1 MRRHGKQKGFIGF
14 ASRGLML
21 LAGSMLLLSCL
32 SVFVDPSKAWWIAV
46 LGVLYFPLV
55 LLNGG
60 LLVWAVIRWSKAAWI
75 PLIPLLCALPLFGRV
90 LQFSSGAD
98 DPTGEE
104 VRIVSWNVG
113 HFAQSGNRKI
123 PDAAVCADSVA
134 RFLRACQADI
144 ICLQEVFTQDA
155 RSIRR
160 ELEARFPGYHF
171 EYYMNL
177 APAGSYGNVTL
188 SRQPILNKGKLDF
201 PHSANLAVWTDHEI
215 RGRRIRVYN
224 CHLESYSLKWN
235 GHDSTLVRTTEK
247 KLRASIHRRPRQV
260 EQVLSHMAEVRVPS
274 VVAGDF
280 NDSPVSFT
288 YRKFLEG
295 RQDAFVAAGRCIGAT
310 YRYIPFLRIDYVF
323 CPPDAAVSSCRVERV
338 KLSDHYPIITDI
350 NLFEHGKKESD

>member
-1 MRRHGKQKGFIGF
+1 MGL
-14 ASRGLML
+14 AARGLML
-21 LAGSMLLLSCL
+21 LAGSMLVLSCL

-60 LLVWAVIRWSKAAWI
+60 LLVWAAIRWSKAAWI

-90 LQFSSGAD
+90 MQFSSGAD
-98 DPTGEE
+98 DPTGKE

-113 HFAQSGNRKI
+113 HFAQAGNRKI
-123 PDAAVCADSVA
+123 PDAAACVDSVA
-134 RFLRACQADI
+134 RFLRTCQADI
-144 ICLQEVFTQDA
+144 ICLQEVYTQ
-155 RSIRR
+155 
-160 ELEARFPGYHF
+160 EARFPGYHF

-201 PHSANLAVWTDHEI
+201 PHSANLAIWTDHEI
-215 RGRRIRVYN
+215 RGRRVRVYN

-247 KLRASIHRRPRQV
+247 KLRSSIRRRPQQV
-260 EQVLSHMAEVRVPS
+260 GQVLSDIAELSIPS

-280 NDSPVSFT
+280 NDSPVSYT
-288 YRKFLEG
+288 YRKFRDG

-323 CPPDAAVSSCRVERV
+323 CPPDATVSSYRVERV